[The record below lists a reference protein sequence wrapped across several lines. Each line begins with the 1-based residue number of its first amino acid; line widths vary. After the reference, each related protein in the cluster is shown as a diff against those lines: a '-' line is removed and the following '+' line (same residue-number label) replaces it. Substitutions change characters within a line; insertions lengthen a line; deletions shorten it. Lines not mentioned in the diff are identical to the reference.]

1 MLFIAE
7 ICVHQTYFQADMFL
21 LSTYLRIKV
30 ISRVKLTYTL
40 LYAKW
45 SKTSHRQCFNSLRN
59 YPCKTQTYSRFYGYI

>member
-1 MLFIAE
+1 
-7 ICVHQTYFQADMFL
+7 MFL

-45 SKTSHRQCFNSLRN
+45 SKTSHHQCFNSLRD
-59 YPCKTQTYSRFYGYI
+59 YPQVARRRLIRVYMDIPEVGLFYG